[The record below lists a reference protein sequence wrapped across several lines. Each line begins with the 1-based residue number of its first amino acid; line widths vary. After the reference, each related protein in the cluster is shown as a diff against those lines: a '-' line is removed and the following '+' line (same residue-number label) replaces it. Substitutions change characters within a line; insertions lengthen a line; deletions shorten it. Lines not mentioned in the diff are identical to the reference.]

1 MFAQE
6 PGVEGMARLVRLGR
20 DPSAHR
26 LAPHRCTPPTPLS
39 ITALYDRG
47 TIPDTVLRKNRLV

>member
-6 PGVEGMARLVRLGR
+6 LGVEGMARLVRLGR

-26 LAPHRCTPPTPLS
+26 LAPHRCTPHTGAPHTPLS
-39 ITALYDRG
+39 ITAL
-47 TIPDTVLRKNRLV
+47 LR